1 MWQIIGPSLLQFVLY
16 KILGG
21 KKTQNLNL
29 QSCVEYMT
37 GLMGK
42 NGVGADH
49 SYLTEAVRILS
60 EKE

>member
-1 MWQIIGPSLLQFVLY
+1 MQFVLY